1 MRTGGERGGNME
13 GTEWEWEWEEK
24 GIALEKL
31 GVGTG
36 REVGW
41 NWRREGGG
49 NWNRGGSNWSS

>member
-1 MRTGGERGGNME
+1 MKTGGERSGNLE
-13 GTEWEWEWEEK
+13 GIEWEWEWEEK

-49 NWNRGGSNWSS
+49 NWRS